1 MSRLVAALALPTVV
15 LTVGNPLP
23 AAADTCAPARVMVV
37 LDKSSSM
44 QTGTIGGATKWS
56 IAVQGLGDVLSA
68 YETRAEFGLMTFP
81 RPNQCSPGGLDVAPA
96 MANRTQILGAL
107 GTPPPD
113 AGNWTPMAQTL
124 EVAATEPSLIGG
136 QAASRHVIVIT
147 DGWQW
152 CSPYDPATRFDGVG
166 AVSTLKAAGITTWV
180 VGFGAEVDAAALNEM
195 ALTSGTERP
204 NCNAANQDPAA
215 PDNCYFQV
223 NNATELVTAL
233 DAIAGQIAA
242 DEQCDG
248 IDNDCDGKIDE
259 DLVRD
264 CSSAC
269 GVGTQTCNAGAWGE
283 CTVRAPSPETCDGE
297 DNDCNG
303 VVDDNCDET
312 QPPGGNGNN
321 AYHAGCQCNS
331 NAPLDASAFAPFAML
346 AMLLL
351 RRRRR

>member
-1 MSRLVAALALPTVV
+1 MVRLSTLLALPTIV
-15 LTVGNPLP
+15 LTVAAQHD

-44 QTGTIGGATKWS
+44 QTGSIGGATKWS

-96 MANRTQILGAL
+96 MGNRTQILDAL
-107 GTPPPD
+107 VTPPPD
-113 AGNWTPMAQTL
+113 GGNWTPMAQTL
-124 EVAATEPSLIGG
+124 EVAATEPSLVGG
-136 QAASRHVIVIT
+136 TAASRHVIVIT

-152 CSPYDPATRFDGVG
+152 CSPYDPATRFDGVP
-166 AVSTLKAAGITTWV
+166 AVASLKNAGITTWV

-195 ALTSGTERP
+195 ALTSGTQRP
-204 NCNAANQDPAA
+204 NCNAASTDPAA

-223 NNATELVTAL
+223 NDATELVTAL

-248 IDNDCDGKIDE
+248 IDNDCDGKVDE

-264 CSSAC
+264 CSTAC
-269 GVGTQTCNAGAWGE
+269 GGGTQTCNAGAWSD
-283 CTVRAPSPETCDGE
+283 CTAAAPAAETCDGE

-303 VVDDNCDET
+303 TIDDNCDVD
-312 QPPGGNGNN
+312 PPNGLDGGM
-321 AYHAGCQCNS
+321 HAGCQCNA

-346 AMLLL
+346 AVLLL